1 MSLGCPFISASVCS
15 CYQTHEHNILKADEL
30 ILTPVGTSCRW
41 GNGKKQSTLGVS
53 RSRSREVVDRFVPLG
68 LQSFSSFLLVSC
80 RSLRSVFLVMIM
92 YYH

>member
-1 MSLGCPFISASVCS
+1 MFLGCPFISASVCS
-15 CYQTHEHNILKADEL
+15 CYQTHEHDILKADEL

-53 RSRSREVVDRFVPLG
+53 RSRSHEVVDRFVPLG
-68 LQSFSSFLLVSC
+68 LQSFSSFLLVSY
-80 RSLRSVFLVMIM
+80 RSVSLVMIM